1 MGPTRTSPAPAVSAV
16 ASDAA
21 EGRLLGDL
29 ARGDTRW
36 TVYLETR
43 PHPKGVGTRQNTV
56 QGRLHFVDGSRR
68 KSTGW
73 IFVEWSDQDVTSR
86 FGEFSAAE
94 LWMLLDSIA

>member
-16 ASDAA
+16 AGDAA

-43 PHPKGVGTRQNTV
+43 PHPKGVGSRQNTV